1 MRVNA
6 AGRRQGVKG
15 LRDEGIQVETLREVE
30 GGRWEGFWILDFAPR
45 LRDTLTRGFW
55 MGKGTK
61 KVTIMVYIPMI
72 YIVNTSLQSKYYK
85 IFINL

>member
-30 GGRWEGFWILDFAPR
+30 GGRWEGFWILDFGLAEEIGSR
-45 LRDTLTRGFW
+45 QGR
-55 MGKGTK
+55 KGRK
-61 KVTIMVYIPMI
+61 GLFFVR
-72 YIVNTSLQSKYYK
+72 
-85 IFINL
+85 